1 MNDSTEETKKDKKR
15 PKKIKK
21 IQKSK
26 IQYDPETQKKREET
40 LRLNQKRKEEQ
51 YKQVEEYCIQYNI
64 CRINFKSNFT

>member
-26 IQYDPETQKKREET
+26 IQYDPETQKKG
-40 LRLNQKRKEEQ
+40 KKH
-51 YKQVEEYCIQYNI
+51 
-64 CRINFKSNFT
+64 